1 MLWASVPVFDHL
13 QGNSI
18 FLLLSWITLPN
29 HPPCLLSLHGT
40 SLRRLHV
47 LPCAFPQI
55 AENSKISLLFSRLS
69 KPTNPS
75 PKHHVLH
82 PKHLG
87 NLLGQSLKSQ
97 NTFLCCGLPALVQP
111 GSTQE
116 EEEQEGRGCKV
127 SQNLHGRMLEEGR
140 VCWLP
145 EDGDA
150 ELASSLTTS
159 RRACQS
165 EREWRRQ

>member
-29 HPPCLLSLHGT
+29 HPPLSLVPPWHISEKT
-40 SLRRLHV
+40 PR
-47 LPCAFPQI
+47 LPCAFPQV

-87 NLLGQSLKSQ
+87 NLLGQSPKSQ

-116 EEEQEGRGCKV
+116 EEEQEGRGCKM